1 MQNIEKAQQK
11 QATSILHQSVTPQIQ
26 SKLTSA
32 EALDILM
39 FRAVAAQQTQ
49 AELKESP
56 LIAPPTTAL
65 EPVMPPKITFGSKEQ
80 EGARTFVH
88 NLNRVLTPTK
98 FESMNPDQLLAQFLK
113 LQIVDPN
120 NSVETHQDL
129 HQAMSELRQLAIDE
143 AQARIARAEE
153 QRKEA
158 EAYASFASTFGAL
171 FSLFTLAL
179 SFITLGA
186 SMGAQAII
194 GVMGQVASGFAN
206 AKAADMSADARQ
218 QQLLAERMR
227 LMAEMFQEQLEE
239 EGKMIEALMESKN
252 QAVDAIIKMLNSNF
266 MSHQKI
272 LAAGMA
278 R

>member
-1 MQNIEKAQQK
+1 MQSIEKTQQK
-11 QATSILHQSVTPQIQ
+11 QTSSLHHMTETPQPQ
-26 SKLTSA
+26 SQKTPA

-39 FRAVAAQQTQ
+39 FRAVSAQRIQ

-65 EPVMPPKITFGSKEQ
+65 DPVMPPKINFGSKEQ
-80 EGARTFVH
+80 EGARTFAH
-88 NLNRVLTPTK
+88 NLNRVLTPAK

-158 EAYASFASTFGAL
+158 EAYASFASAFGAL

-218 QQLLAERMR
+218 EQLLAERMR

-272 LAAGMA
+272 MAAGMA